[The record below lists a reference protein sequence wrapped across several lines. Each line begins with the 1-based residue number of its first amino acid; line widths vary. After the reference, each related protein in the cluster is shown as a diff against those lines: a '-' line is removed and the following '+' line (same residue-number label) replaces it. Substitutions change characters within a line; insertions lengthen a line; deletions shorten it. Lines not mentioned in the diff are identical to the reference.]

1 MINALHGGRS
11 RPLDNRHNEFNDGGS
26 YTAALLRADP
36 EVPDDGGVMLEQIK
50 VRLGAEVAACPCRIV
65 AR

>member
-11 RPLDNRHNEFNDGGS
+11 RPLDNRHDEFNDGDS
-26 YTAALLRADP
+26 YIAASLHADP
-36 EVPDDGGVMLEQIK
+36 DVPDDGGVMLEQIK
-50 VRLGAEVAACPCRIV
+50 VRLGAEVAARPCRIV